1 MFILKKLFKIL
12 NKQQTES
19 AHSSIITNYSN
30 NNEILVYLPPPL
42 SATHSLHN
50 STQHSYANAYEVI
63 YANAYEVIQLN
74 YLLYLLKS
82 KNSIRVKRQ
91 RSRPEKWEYMRHI
104 LFFNTICLRVF
115 LGSIWCS
122 HKEIVS
128 ISLFSSLKINNTIF
142 FNGFANVLNS
152 F

>member
-12 NKQQTES
+12 NKQQTDS
-19 AHSSIITNYSN
+19 VHSRIITNYSN
-30 NNEILVYLPPPL
+30 NNEILVYLPPSP

-50 STQHSYANAYEVI
+50 STQHSYANAYK
-63 YANAYEVIQLN
+63 VIQLN

-82 KNSIRVKRQ
+82 KNSIRMKRQ